1 MLKIQ
6 AYAPVFGEPSGSP
19 FCVKAMCLLELS
31 GQDWSYVR
39 TDDPRK
45 APKGKLPVLEMN
57 AQLVADSDDIR
68 DYLERTYDIDFDN
81 GLSAHERAI
90 SRSVIRMVEEHI
102 YFALSCDRWLH
113 DGNWQH
119 VKKAYFAKMP
129 PIVGGL
135 ITNAIRKQVIN
146 ANRGQGM
153 GRHSPK
159 ERFLRVKKDI
169 DALEELLGDQSFLF
183 GDFTTAADVSVVTM
197 LNACAAAPV
206 PTELS
211 QYINQNNKL
220 CAYLKRGRE
229 AFYPKANH

>member
-1 MLKIQ
+1 MLKVQ

-31 GQDWSYVR
+31 GQDWSYVQ

-45 APKGKLPVLEMN
+45 APKGKLPVLETDS
-57 AQLVADSDDIR
+57 QLIADSDDIR
-68 DYLERTYDIDFDN
+68 DHLEKTYDIDFDK

-113 DGNWQH
+113 DENWEH
-119 VKKAYFAKMP
+119 VKKAYFSKMP
-129 PIVGGL
+129 PLIGGL
-135 ITNAIRKQVIN
+135 ITSAIRKQVIN
-146 ANRGQGM
+146 ANKGQGI
-153 GRHSPK
+153 GRHSPN
-159 ERFLRVKKDI
+159 ERFLRAKKDI
-169 DALEELLGDQSFLF
+169 DAIEELLGEQTFLF
-183 GDFTTAADVSVVTM
+183 GDFATAADVSVVSM
-197 LNACAAAPV
+197 LNACTAAPV

-211 QYINQNNKL
+211 KYLNQNEKL

-229 AFYPKANH
+229 AFYPKAEH